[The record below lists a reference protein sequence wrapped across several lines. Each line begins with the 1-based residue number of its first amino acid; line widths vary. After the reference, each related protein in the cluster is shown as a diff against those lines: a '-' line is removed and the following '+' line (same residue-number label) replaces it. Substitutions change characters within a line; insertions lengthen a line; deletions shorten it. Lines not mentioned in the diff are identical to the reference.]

1 MTRYENVPKNTTWIN
16 VAEPNNINNKPIS
29 YGNNTTNPT
38 DINVFIHKG
47 YLMAD
52 NLTFTF
58 KIKFNTNLELK
69 QNDFKTF
76 KRNWQ
81 RKT

>member
-1 MTRYENVPKNTTWIN
+1 M
-16 VAEPNNINNKPIS
+16 
-29 YGNNTTNPT
+29 
-38 DINVFIHKG
+38 DICFFLHKDL
-47 YLMAD
+47 LMAN

-69 QNDFKTF
+69 QNDFKMF